1 DLSKYLQEIGVK
13 TKYLHSDIDTL
24 ERMHI
29 IKDLRN
35 GNFDVLVGVNLLREG
50 LDIPEV
56 SLVVI
61 LDADKEGFLRS
72 ETALVQ
78 TCGRAARNVH
88 GRVVMYADRM
98 TKAIQNTVD
107 ITQKRRKIQM
117 EYNQKH
123 GIVPKSVKREQIENL
138 EETFGM
144 PIEDTTILQE
154 KKKAEKAQAH
164 MEDLDKKIKEYKIEM
179 KNAAKEL
186 RFEDAAKYRDL
197 IRYYENL
204 AMLK

>member
-1 DLSKYLQEIGVK
+1 VK